1 MTMWSDHTTFG
12 TSIVYRLSIMRAS
25 ILLSLVFTL
34 SLASA
39 QAQTSVTSGSFGF
52 SNGVHPTFDF
62 IFEGTDVKYVE
73 SYWRDEL
80 KKISHDVST
89 KKEVTG
95 AGALLPQVSPDTV
108 RVQMKAEQR
117 KGSPLLTAHVA
128 IFTTQ
133 GYVGPNS
140 DAKVYEAATAFV
152 QQHST
157 ALRRQLAQQELTEA
171 EKGLAR
177 LRTDQSNLQREKERA
192 ESSIEKSKQRG
203 AEAVVEQE
211 RAKVELDDLTK
222 RIDAQRNEV
231 ASAPSE
237 EGTKELNALLKE
249 QTRTLEKSRKA
260 MELEH
265 DMKKKVE
272 DLTFAV
278 KKNVEDQG
286 RKQDEIAR
294 QEVLVNTLRQKL
306 ADIR

>member
-1 MTMWSDHTTFG
+1 
-12 TSIVYRLSIMRAS
+12 
-25 ILLSLVFTL
+25 
-34 SLASA
+34 
-39 QAQTSVTSGSFGF
+39 
-52 SNGVHPTFDF
+52 
-62 IFEGTDVKYVE
+62 VKYVE

-95 AGALLPQVSPDTV
+95 AGALLPQVS
-108 RVQMKAEQR
+108 RGHGAGAQMKAEQR

-157 ALRRQLAQQELTEA
+157 ALRRQLAQQELTGSR

-177 LRTDQSNLQREKERA
+177 LRTDHLGNLQREKERA

-211 RAKVELDDLTK
+211 RAKVE
-222 RIDAQRNEV
+222 RI
-231 ASAPSE
+231 
-237 EGTKELNALLKE
+237 G
-249 QTRTLEKSRKA
+249 
-260 MELEH
+260 
-265 DMKKKVE
+265 
-272 DLTFAV
+272 
-278 KKNVEDQG
+278 
-286 RKQDEIAR
+286 
-294 QEVLVNTLRQKL
+294 
-306 ADIR
+306 

>member
-1 MTMWSDHTTFG
+1 MRSDRCGFG
-12 TSIVYRLSIMRAS
+12 TSIVRTTSTMRAP
-25 ILLSLVFTL
+25 LLLTLV
-34 SLASA
+34 LALPFVSA
-39 QAQTSVTSGSFGF
+39 VAQTTVTPGSFGF

-80 KKISHDVST
+80 KKISHEVSN

-95 AGALLPQVSPDTV
+95 AGALMPQVSPDTV
-108 RVQMKAEQR
+108 RVQVKAEQR

-128 IFTTQ
+128 IFTTA
-133 GYVGPNS
+133 GYIGPNS
-140 DAKVYEAATAFV
+140 DAKVYAAATAFV

-177 LRTDQSNLQREKERA
+177 LRNDLANLQREKERA

-203 AEAVVEQE
+203 AEAVVDQD

-272 DLTFAV
+272 DLTFAI

-294 QEVLVNTLRQKL
+294 QEVLVNTLREKL
-306 ADIR
+306 AAIY